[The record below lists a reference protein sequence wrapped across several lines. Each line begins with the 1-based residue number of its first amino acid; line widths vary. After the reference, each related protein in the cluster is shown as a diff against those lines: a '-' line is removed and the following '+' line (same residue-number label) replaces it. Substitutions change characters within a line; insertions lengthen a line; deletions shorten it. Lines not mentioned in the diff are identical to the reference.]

1 MPYRIKSEFN
11 KHLHNLNNVL
21 NNISLSQEINNS
33 IRYAARTYLTR
44 NNWKCIGS
52 GINYNL
58 SKYASKR
65 LIKEI
70 GRACAF
76 DVLENHKHIDMSA
89 ESAIVVFI
97 SNIWKHGYQEDA
109 FAEIEKLI
117 SHNSLPIIITNEGD
131 DRYDNFSML
140 IEQSYNNFI
149 NLPVPLIKLPKVEQ
163 QFSFVL
169 NVYVVEKFIEEIK
182 YFVESKNLKNLNVS
196 AVKLAS
202 TREEI

>member
-1 MPYRIKSEFN
+1 
-11 KHLHNLNNVL
+11 
-21 NNISLSQEINNS
+21 
-33 IRYAARTYLTR
+33 
-44 NNWKCIGS
+44 
-52 GINYNL
+52 
-58 SKYASKR
+58 
-65 LIKEI
+65 
-70 GRACAF
+70 
-76 DVLENHKHIDMSA
+76 
-89 ESAIVVFI
+89 
-97 SNIWKHGYQEDA
+97 
-109 FAEIEKLI
+109 
-117 SHNSLPIIITNEGD
+117 
-131 DRYDNFSML
+131 ML